1 MKRILISLMLFS
13 TVVFSKELSFKMR
26 VGDKIYR
33 LSKNKPIEFDYKYQD
48 GTSDRMSAKIINT
61 ELDKDYYIIEFE
73 NKKNNKKT
81 QGKLKKQNT
90 ITLRI
95 VTKDNVKKGEIM
107 YFYKENNSFQLLS
120 AILDDNRDF
129 LVSSIKNVD
138 NRKNNVLK
146 LNDDYLFWGNYSITY
161 LKKDFLG
168 LRKIMFIKNKGL
180 EFVKHDKPNRIY
192 KKQSVMQHFNI
203 GIDKIGKNNSL
214 TGAYLIFG
222 LENTKNF
229 RTNYCNKNLELKN
242 DENGVYTADTV
253 ATMFGIGVNRTQ
265 KFSNGIYYDALAQI
279 STFNRKMRS
288 HDGQYAK
295 SRSYAVSTSLE
306 TGVKFD
312 VNSNFSITPQVQQ
325 VYHYYMQKSFVDSND
340 TEMPN
345 INQNIFNTRLSLKAT
360 YKNIYG
366 KVSTYLDYDKALN
379 TVDIEGELGY
389 IGKVEDHININSSIS
404 LKKEVYNIRN
414 IKNKFDNYS
423 IKLNLGISY

>member
-13 TVVFSKELSFKMR
+13 TVVFSKELSYKMMG
-26 VGDKIYR
+26 GDKIYR
-33 LSKNKPIEFDYKYQD
+33 LSENKPIEFDYNNQD
-48 GTSDRMSAKIINT
+48 GTSTRMSAKIINT
-61 ELDKDYYIIEFE
+61 GLGEESFILEYKFNDNKETYKLNKYSPATTIILEGKRVEL
-73 NKKNNKKT
+73 
-81 QGKLKKQNT
+81 
-90 ITLRI
+90 
-95 VTKDNVKKGEIM
+95 
-107 YFYKENNSFQLLS
+107 YKENNYIQLMP

-161 LKKDFLG
+161 LKKDFRS
-168 LRKIMFIKNKGL
+168 LRRIRFIKNKGL
-180 EFVKHDKPNRIY
+180 EFVKSDKLGVIY

-229 RTNYCNKNLELKN
+229 RTNYYNKNLELKN

-389 IGKVEDHININSSIS
+389 IGKVKDCINVNSSIS

-414 IKNKFDNYS
+414 IKNNFDNYS
-423 IKLNLGISY
+423 IKLNLGVSY

>member
-1 MKRILISLMLFS
+1 MKKILISLMLFS
-13 TVVFSKELSFKMR
+13 TVIFSKELSFKMR

-33 LSKNKPIEFDYKYQD
+33 LSENKPIEFDYNYHD
-48 GTSDRMSAKIINT
+48 GTSAKKLVKIINT
-61 ELDKDYYIIEFE
+61 GLENDQFILEIVDKVTNEKTTGTIGKQTIMDWKIIKEG
-73 NKKNNKKT
+73 N
-81 QGKLKKQNT
+81 G
-90 ITLRI
+90 
-95 VTKDNVKKGEIM
+95 KKGEEM
-107 YFYKENNSFQLLS
+107 VFYKENNSVQLMP

-129 LVSSIKNVD
+129 LVLSIKNVD
-138 NRKNNVLK
+138 NRKNNILK

-168 LRKIMFIKNKGL
+168 LRVNRFIKNKGF
-180 EFVKHDKPNRIY
+180 EFVKKDKLGAIY

-222 LENTKNF
+222 LENAKNF
-229 RTNYCNKNLELKN
+229 RTNYYNKNLEFKK

-295 SRSYAVSTSLE
+295 SRSYAVSASLE
-306 TGVKFD
+306 TGAKFD

-345 INQNIFNTRLSLKAT
+345 INQNIFNTRISLKST

-389 IGKVEDHININSSIS
+389 IGKVEDCINVNSSIS

-414 IKNKFDNYS
+414 IKNNFDNYS

>member
-26 VGDKIYR
+26 VRDKIYK
-33 LSKNKPIEFDYKYQD
+33 LYENNPIEFDYTFQD
-48 GTSDRMSAKIINT
+48 GTSTKMSVKIINT
-61 ELDKDYYIIEFE
+61 ELDKNHFILEIVVKTNG
-73 NKKNNKKT
+73 NKEEYKFYKYHTSYNIYDGIN
-81 QGKLKKQNT
+81 L
-90 ITLRI
+90 
-95 VTKDNVKKGEIM
+95 
-107 YFYKENNSFQLLS
+107 YKENNSFQLLS

-138 NRKNNVLK
+138 NRKNNILK

-168 LRKIMFIKNKGL
+168 LRKIGFIKNKGL

-229 RTNYCNKNLELKN
+229 RTNYYNKNLELKN

-389 IGKVEDHININSSIS
+389 IGKVKDCINVNSGIS

>member
-13 TVVFSKELSFKMR
+13 TVVFSKKLSFKMR
-26 VGDKIYR
+26 VRDKIYK
-33 LSKNKPIEFDYKYQD
+33 LYENNPIEFDYTFQD
-48 GTSDRMSAKIINT
+48 GTSTKMSVKIINT
-61 ELDKDYYIIEFE
+61 ELDKNHFILEIVVKTNG
-73 NKKNNKKT
+73 NKEEYKFYKY
-81 QGKLKKQNT
+81 NT
-90 ITLRI
+90 RHNIYDGIYL
-95 VTKDNVKKGEIM
+95 
-107 YFYKENNSFQLLS
+107 YKENNSFQLMS
-120 AILDDNRDF
+120 AIFDDNRDF
-129 LVSSIKNVD
+129 LISSIKNVD

-229 RTNYCNKNLELKN
+229 RTNYYNKNLELKN

-279 STFNRKMRS
+279 STFNRKMSS

-389 IGKVEDHININSSIS
+389 IGEVKDYININSSIS

-414 IKNKFDNYS
+414 IKNNFDNYS
-423 IKLNLGISY
+423 IKLNLGVSY

>member
-1 MKRILISLMLFS
+1 MKKILISLMLFS
-13 TVVFSKELSFKMR
+13 TVIFSKELSFKMR

-33 LSKNKPIEFDYKYQD
+33 LSENKPIEFDYKYQD
-48 GTSDRMSAKIINT
+48 GTSTKESLRIINT
-61 ELDKDYYIIEFE
+61 GLDNDQFILEIEDKVTNEKITWTF
-73 NKKNNKKT
+73 
-81 QGKLKKQNT
+81 GKQNA
-90 ITLRI
+90 IFWRSI
-95 VTKDNVKKGEIM
+95 IKGNGKKGERM
-107 YFYKENNSFQLLS
+107 YFYKENNSFQLMS
-120 AILDDNRDF
+120 AIFDDNRDF
-129 LVSSIKNVD
+129 LISSIKNVD

-146 LNDDYLFWGNYSITY
+146 LNDDYLFWGNYSVTY

-180 EFVKHDKPNRIY
+180 EFVKYDKPNRIY

-306 TGVKFD
+306 TGVKFN

-389 IGKVEDHININSSIS
+389 IGKVKDCINVNSSIS

-414 IKNKFDNYS
+414 IKNNFDNYS

>member
-33 LSKNKPIEFDYKYQD
+33 LSENKPIEFDYNNQD
-48 GTSDRMSAKIINT
+48 GTSTKMSAKIINT
-61 ELDKDYYIIEFE
+61 ELDKESFILEYKF
-73 NKKNNKKT
+73 KNNKETYKLNKYSPAT
-81 QGKLKKQNT
+81 TIDLGGKKIKL
-90 ITLRI
+90 
-95 VTKDNVKKGEIM
+95 
-107 YFYKENNSFQLLS
+107 YKENNSVQLMP

-168 LRKIMFIKNKGL
+168 LRTVRFIKNKGL
-180 EFVKHDKPNRIY
+180 EFVKKDKLGVIY

-229 RTNYCNKNLELKN
+229 RTNYYNKNLELKN

-389 IGKVEDHININSSIS
+389 IGEVKDYININSSIS

-414 IKNKFDNYS
+414 IKNNFDNYS

>member
-1 MKRILISLMLFS
+1 MKRILIALMLFS

-33 LSKNKPIEFDYKYQD
+33 LYENKPTDISVKYQNHPS
-48 GTSDRMSAKIINT
+48 TEMTVKVINT
-61 ELDKDYYIIEFE
+61 GLDEDYFILEFE
-73 NKKNNKKT
+73 FKTGNNKKALVKFPKSNT
-81 QGKLKKQNT
+81 TLWRSLTYTGKPNK
-90 ITLRI
+90 
-95 VTKDNVKKGEIM
+95 EII
-107 YFYKENNSFQLLS
+107 FYKENNSVQLMP

-138 NRKNNVLK
+138 NRKNNILK

-168 LRKIMFIKNKGL
+168 LRKVGFIKNKGL
-180 EFVKHDKPNRIY
+180 EFVKKDKLGRIY

-222 LENTKNF
+222 LENAKNF
-229 RTNYCNKNLELKN
+229 RTNYYDKNLELKN

-279 STFNRKMRS
+279 STFNRKMSS

-295 SRSYAVSTSLE
+295 SRSYAVSASLE
-306 TGVKFD
+306 TGVKFN

-345 INQNIFNTRLSLKAT
+345 INQNIFNTRISLKST

-389 IGKVEDHININSSIS
+389 IGKVKDCINVNSSIS

-414 IKNKFDNYS
+414 IKNNFDNYS

>member
-26 VGDKIYR
+26 VRDKIYK
-33 LSKNKPIEFDYKYQD
+33 LYENNPIEFDYTFQD
-48 GTSDRMSAKIINT
+48 GTSTKMSVKIINT
-61 ELDKDYYIIEFE
+61 ELDKNHFILEIVVKTNG
-73 NKKNNKKT
+73 NKEEYKFYKYHTSYNIYDGIN
-81 QGKLKKQNT
+81 L
-90 ITLRI
+90 
-95 VTKDNVKKGEIM
+95 
-107 YFYKENNSFQLLS
+107 YKENNSFQLLS

-138 NRKNNVLK
+138 NRKNNILK

-168 LRKIMFIKNKGL
+168 LRKIGFIKNKGL

-203 GIDKIGKNNSL
+203 GIDKIGENNSL

-229 RTNYCNKNLELKN
+229 RTNYYDKNLELKN

-279 STFNRKMRS
+279 STFNRKMSS

-295 SRSYAVSTSLE
+295 SRSYAVSASLE
-306 TGVKFD
+306 TGVKFN

-414 IKNKFDNYS
+414 IKNNFDNYS
-423 IKLNLGISY
+423 IKLNLGVSY

>member
-33 LSKNKPIEFDYKYQD
+33 LYENKPVEFDYKEHD
-48 GTSDRMSAKIINT
+48 GTFTKMSVNIINT
-61 ELDKDYYIIEFE
+61 ELDKDYFSLEIE
-73 NKKNNKKT
+73 NKVNGTKTEKKFY
-81 QGKLKKQNT
+81 KYNT
-90 ITLRI
+90 YHSIHLTDD
-95 VTKDNVKKGEIM
+95 TKTAKEFI
-107 YFYKENNSFQLLS
+107 FYKENNSFQLLS

-129 LVSSIKNVD
+129 LISSIKNVD
-138 NRKNNVLK
+138 NRKNSVLK

-203 GIDKIGKNNSL
+203 GIDKIGENNSL

-222 LENTKNF
+222 LEDTKNF
-229 RTNYCNKNLELKN
+229 RTNYVNKNLEIKN
-242 DENGVYTADTV
+242 DENGFYSADTV
-253 ATMFGIGVNRTQ
+253 ATIFGIGINRTQ

-279 STFNRKMRS
+279 STFNRKMSS

-295 SRSYAVSTSLE
+295 SRSYAVSASLE
-306 TGVKFD
+306 TGVKFN

-340 TEMPN
+340 IEMPN

-389 IGKVEDHININSSIS
+389 IGKVKDCINVNSSIS

-414 IKNKFDNYS
+414 IKNNFDNYS

>member
-13 TVVFSKELSFKMR
+13 TVVFSKKLSFKMR
-26 VGDKIYR
+26 VRDKIYK
-33 LSKNKPIEFDYKYQD
+33 LYENNPIEFDYTFQD
-48 GTSDRMSAKIINT
+48 GTSTKMSVKIINT
-61 ELDKDYYIIEFE
+61 ELDKNHFILEIVVKTNG
-73 NKKNNKKT
+73 NKEEYKFYKY
-81 QGKLKKQNT
+81 NT
-90 ITLRI
+90 RHNIYDGIYL
-95 VTKDNVKKGEIM
+95 
-107 YFYKENNSFQLLS
+107 YKENNSFQLLS

-138 NRKNNVLK
+138 NRKNNILK

-229 RTNYCNKNLELKN
+229 RTNYYNKNLELKN

-389 IGKVEDHININSSIS
+389 IGEVKDYININSSIS

-414 IKNKFDNYS
+414 IKNNFDNYS
-423 IKLNLGISY
+423 IKLNLGVSY

>member
-1 MKRILISLMLFS
+1 MKKILISLMLFS
-13 TVVFSKELSFKMR
+13 TVIFSKELSFKMR

-33 LSKNKPIEFDYKYQD
+33 LSENKPIEFDYKYQD
-48 GTSDRMSAKIINT
+48 GTSTRMSAKIINT
-61 ELDKDYYIIEFE
+61 ELDKNHFILEIVVKTNG
-73 NKKNNKKT
+73 NKEEYKFYKY
-81 QGKLKKQNT
+81 NT
-90 ITLRI
+90 RHNIYDGIYL
-95 VTKDNVKKGEIM
+95 
-107 YFYKENNSFQLLS
+107 YKENNSFQLLS

-138 NRKNNVLK
+138 NRKNNILK

-229 RTNYCNKNLELKN
+229 RTNYYNKNLELKN

>member
-1 MKRILISLMLFS
+1 MKKILISLMLFS
-13 TVVFSKELSFKMR
+13 TVIFSKELSFKMR

-33 LSKNKPIEFDYKYQD
+33 LSENKPIEFDYKYQD
-48 GTSDRMSAKIINT
+48 GTSTRMSAKIINT
-61 ELDKDYYIIEFE
+61 GLGEESFILEYKFNDNKVTYKLNKYSPATTIILR
-73 NKKNNKKT
+73 
-81 QGKLKKQNT
+81 GKRMKL
-90 ITLRI
+90 
-95 VTKDNVKKGEIM
+95 
-107 YFYKENNSFQLLS
+107 YKENNSVQLMP

-138 NRKNNVLK
+138 NRKNNILK

-180 EFVKHDKPNRIY
+180 EFVKNNKSIRIY

-203 GIDKIGKNNSL
+203 GIDKIGENNSL

-229 RTNYCNKNLELKN
+229 RTNYYDKNLELKN

-279 STFNRKMRS
+279 STFNRKMSS

-295 SRSYAVSTSLE
+295 SRSYAVSASLE
-306 TGVKFD
+306 TGVKFN

>member
-26 VGDKIYR
+26 VRDKIYK
-33 LSKNKPIEFDYKYQD
+33 LYENNPIEFDYTFQD
-48 GTSDRMSAKIINT
+48 GTSTKMSVKIINT
-61 ELDKDYYIIEFE
+61 ELDKNYFILEIVVKTNG
-73 NKKNNKKT
+73 NKEEYKFYKYHTSYNIYDGIN
-81 QGKLKKQNT
+81 L
-90 ITLRI
+90 
-95 VTKDNVKKGEIM
+95 
-107 YFYKENNSFQLLS
+107 YKENNSFQLLS

-138 NRKNNVLK
+138 NRKNNILK

-168 LRKIMFIKNKGL
+168 LRKIGFIKNKGL

-203 GIDKIGKNNSL
+203 GIDKIGENNSL

-229 RTNYCNKNLELKN
+229 RTNYYDKNLELKN

-279 STFNRKMRS
+279 STFNRKMSS

-295 SRSYAVSTSLE
+295 SRSYAVSASLE
-306 TGVKFD
+306 TGVKFN

>member
-26 VGDKIYR
+26 VRDKIYK
-33 LSKNKPIEFDYKYQD
+33 LYENNPIEFNYTFQD
-48 GTSDRMSAKIINT
+48 GTSTKMSVKIINT
-61 ELDKDYYIIEFE
+61 ELDKNHFILEIVVKTNG
-73 NKKNNKKT
+73 NKEEYKFYKYHTSYNIYDGIN
-81 QGKLKKQNT
+81 L
-90 ITLRI
+90 
-95 VTKDNVKKGEIM
+95 
-107 YFYKENNSFQLLS
+107 YKENNSFQLLS

-138 NRKNNVLK
+138 NRKNNILK

-168 LRKIMFIKNKGL
+168 LRKIGFIKNKGL

-203 GIDKIGKNNSL
+203 GIDKIGENNSL

-229 RTNYCNKNLELKN
+229 RTNYYDKNLELKN

-279 STFNRKMRS
+279 STFNRKMSS

-295 SRSYAVSTSLE
+295 SRSYAVSASLE
-306 TGVKFD
+306 TGVKFN

>member
-33 LSKNKPIEFDYKYQD
+33 LSENKPIEFDYKYQD

-61 ELDKDYYIIEFE
+61 ELDKNHFILEIVVKTNG
-73 NKKNNKKT
+73 NKEKYELYKY
-81 QGKLKKQNT
+81 NT
-90 ITLRI
+90 SHNIYDGINL
-95 VTKDNVKKGEIM
+95 
-107 YFYKENNSFQLLS
+107 YKENNSFQLLS

-389 IGKVEDHININSSIS
+389 IGEVKDCINVNSSIS

-414 IKNKFDNYS
+414 IKNNFDNYS
-423 IKLNLGISY
+423 IKLNLGVSY

>member
-1 MKRILISLMLFS
+1 MKKILISLMLFS
-13 TVVFSKELSFKMR
+13 TVIFSKEQSFKMR
-26 VGDKIYR
+26 VGDKIYK
-33 LSKNKPIEFDYKYQD
+33 LSENKPIEFDYKYQD
-48 GTSDRMSAKIINT
+48 GTSTKMSAKIINT
-61 ELDKDYYIIEFE
+61 GLDKDYYIIEFE
-73 NKKNNKKT
+73 NKTNKINWKREVRKASSSFT
-81 QGKLKKQNT
+81 R
-90 ITLRI
+90 RI
-95 VTKDNVKKGEIM
+95 YENEKIGEKIF
-107 YFYKENNSFQLLS
+107 FYKENNSVQLMP
-120 AILDDNRDF
+120 AIFDDNRDF
-129 LVSSIKNVD
+129 LISSIKNVD

-168 LRKIMFIKNKGL
+168 LKQFGFIKNKGF
-180 EFVKHDKPNRIY
+180 EFVKYDKLDRIY

-222 LENTKNF
+222 IENTKNF
-229 RTNYCNKNLELKN
+229 RTNYYNKNLELKN

-279 STFNRKMRS
+279 STFNRKMSS

-295 SRSYAVSTSLE
+295 SRSYAVSASLE
-306 TGVKFD
+306 TGVKFN

-345 INQNIFNTRLSLKAT
+345 INQNIFNTRLSLKST
-360 YKNIYG
+360 YRNIYG

-389 IGKVEDHININSSIS
+389 IGKVKDCINVNSSIS

-414 IKNKFDNYS
+414 IKNNFDNYS

>member
-33 LSKNKPIEFDYKYQD
+33 LYENKPVEFDYKEHD
-48 GTSDRMSAKIINT
+48 GTSTKKSLKIINT
-61 ELDKDYYIIEFE
+61 GLDNDQFILEIEDKGTNE
-73 NKKNNKKT
+73 KIT
-81 QGKLKKQNT
+81 GTLGKQNIIPWRN
-90 ITLRI
+90 ITEG
-95 VTKDNVKKGEIM
+95 NGKKGERM
-107 YFYKENNSFQLLS
+107 YFYNENLSIQLAS

-138 NRKNNVLK
+138 NRKNSVLK

-203 GIDKIGKNNSL
+203 GIDKIGENNSL

-222 LENTKNF
+222 LEDTKNF
-229 RTNYCNKNLELKN
+229 RTNYVNKNLEIKN
-242 DENGVYTADTV
+242 DENGFYSADTV
-253 ATMFGIGVNRTQ
+253 ATIFGIGINRTQ

-279 STFNRKMRS
+279 STFNRKMSS

-295 SRSYAVSTSLE
+295 SRSYAVSASLE
-306 TGVKFD
+306 TGVKFN

-340 TEMPN
+340 IEMPN

-389 IGKVEDHININSSIS
+389 IGKVKDCINVNSSIS

-414 IKNKFDNYS
+414 IKNNFDNYS

>member
-13 TVVFSKELSFKMR
+13 TVVFSKELSFKMM

-33 LSKNKPIEFDYKYQD
+33 LSGNKPTDISVEYQNHPS
-48 GTSDRMSAKIINT
+48 TEMTVKVINT
-61 ELDKDYYIIEFE
+61 GLAEDYFILEFE
-73 NKKNNKKT
+73 FKTGNNKKALVKFPKSNIALWRSLT
-81 QGKLKKQNT
+81 YTGKPNK
-90 ITLRI
+90 
-95 VTKDNVKKGEIM
+95 EII
-107 YFYKENNSFQLLS
+107 FYKENNSVQLMP

-138 NRKNNVLK
+138 NRKNNILK

-168 LRKIMFIKNKGL
+168 LRKVGFIKNKGL
-180 EFVKHDKPNRIY
+180 EFVKKDKLGRIY

-203 GIDKIGKNNSL
+203 GIDKIGENNSL

-222 LENTKNF
+222 LEDTKNF
-229 RTNYCNKNLELKN
+229 RTNYVNKNLELKN
-242 DENGVYTADTV
+242 NENGVYTADTV
-253 ATMFGIGVNRTQ
+253 AAMFGIGVNRTQ

-279 STFNRKMRS
+279 STFNRKMSS

-295 SRSYAVSTSLE
+295 SRSYAVSASLE
-306 TGVKFD
+306 TGVKFN

-345 INQNIFNTRLSLKAT
+345 INQNIFNTRLSLKTT

-389 IGKVEDHININSSIS
+389 IGKVKDCINVNSSIS

-414 IKNKFDNYS
+414 IKNNFDNYS

>member
-33 LSKNKPIEFDYKYQD
+33 LSENKPVEFDYKEHD
-48 GTSDRMSAKIINT
+48 GTFTKMSVNIINT
-61 ELDKDYYIIEFE
+61 ELDKESFILEYKF
-73 NKKNNKKT
+73 KNNKET
-81 QGKLKKQNT
+81 YKLNKYSPATT
-90 ITLRI
+90 INLG
-95 VTKDNVKKGEIM
+95 GEKIKL
-107 YFYKENNSFQLLS
+107 YKENNSVQLMP

-229 RTNYCNKNLELKN
+229 RTNYYNKNLELKN

-295 SRSYAVSTSLE
+295 SRSYAVSASLE
-306 TGVKFD
+306 TGVKFN

-345 INQNIFNTRLSLKAT
+345 INQNIFNTRLSLKTT

-389 IGKVEDHININSSIS
+389 IGEVKDYININSSIS

-414 IKNKFDNYS
+414 IKNNFDNYS
-423 IKLNLGISY
+423 IKLNLGVSY

>member
-1 MKRILISLMLFS
+1 MKKILISLMLFS
-13 TVVFSKELSFKMR
+13 TVIFSKELSFKMR

-33 LSKNKPIEFDYKYQD
+33 LSENEPIEFDYKYQN
-48 GTSDRMSAKIINT
+48 GTSTKMSARIINT
-61 ELDKDYYIIEFE
+61 ELDKESFILEYKF
-73 NKKNNKKT
+73 KNNKET
-81 QGKLKKQNT
+81 YKLNKYSPATT
-90 ITLRI
+90 INLG
-95 VTKDNVKKGEIM
+95 GEKIKL
-107 YFYKENNSFQLLS
+107 YKENNSVQLMP

-129 LVSSIKNVD
+129 LVLSIKNVD

-168 LRKIMFIKNKGL
+168 LRTVRFIKNKGL
-180 EFVKHDKPNRIY
+180 EFVKKDKLGVIY

-229 RTNYCNKNLELKN
+229 RTNYYNKNLELKN

-389 IGKVEDHININSSIS
+389 IGEVKDYININSSIS

-414 IKNKFDNYS
+414 IKNNFDNYS
-423 IKLNLGISY
+423 IKLNLGVSY

>member
-1 MKRILISLMLFS
+1 MKRILIALMLFS

-33 LSKNKPIEFDYKYQD
+33 LYENKPTDISVKYQKHPS
-48 GTSDRMSAKIINT
+48 TEMTVKVINT
-61 ELDKDYYIIEFE
+61 GLDEDYFILEFE
-73 NKKNNKKT
+73 FKTGNNKKALVKFPKYKT
-81 QGKLKKQNT
+81 TFWRSLSYTGKPN
-90 ITLRI
+90 
-95 VTKDNVKKGEIM
+95 KDVI
-107 YFYKENNSFQLLS
+107 FYKENNSFQLLS

-129 LVSSIKNVD
+129 LVSSIKDID

-229 RTNYCNKNLELKN
+229 RTNYYNKNLELKN

-279 STFNRKMRS
+279 STFNRKMSS

-295 SRSYAVSTSLE
+295 SRSYAVSASLE
-306 TGVKFD
+306 TGVKFN

-345 INQNIFNTRLSLKAT
+345 INQNIFNTRLSLKTT

-389 IGKVEDHININSSIS
+389 IGKVKDCINVNSSIS

-414 IKNKFDNYS
+414 IKNNFDNYS

>member
-1 MKRILISLMLFS
+1 MKRILIALMLFS

-33 LSKNKPIEFDYKYQD
+33 LYENKSTDFDYKWSD
-48 GTSDRMSAKIINT
+48 GTSTKMSAKIINT
-61 ELDKDYYIIEFE
+61 EL
-73 NKKNNKKT
+73 NKNHFILEIVVKTNGNKAEYKFYKYNT
-81 QGKLKKQNT
+81 RQN
-90 ITLRI
+90 IADGIYL
-95 VTKDNVKKGEIM
+95 
-107 YFYKENNSFQLLS
+107 YKENNSFQLMS
-120 AILDDNRDF
+120 AIFDDNRDF
-129 LVSSIKNVD
+129 LISSIKNVD

-161 LKKDFLG
+161 LKKDFLA

-180 EFVKHDKPNRIY
+180 EFVKYDKPNRIY

-389 IGKVEDHININSSIS
+389 IGKVKDCINVNSSIS

-414 IKNKFDNYS
+414 IKNNFDNYS
-423 IKLNLGISY
+423 IKLNLGVSY

>member
-26 VGDKIYR
+26 VRDKIYK
-33 LSKNKPIEFDYKYQD
+33 LYENNPIEFDYTFQD
-48 GTSDRMSAKIINT
+48 GTSTKMSVKIINT
-61 ELDKDYYIIEFE
+61 ELDKNHFILEIVVKTNG
-73 NKKNNKKT
+73 NKEEYKFYKYHTSYNIYDGIN
-81 QGKLKKQNT
+81 L
-90 ITLRI
+90 
-95 VTKDNVKKGEIM
+95 
-107 YFYKENNSFQLLS
+107 YKENNSFQLLS

-138 NRKNNVLK
+138 NRKNNILK

-168 LRKIMFIKNKGL
+168 LRKIGFIKNKGL

-203 GIDKIGKNNSL
+203 GIDKIGENNSL

-229 RTNYCNKNLELKN
+229 RTNYYDKNLELKN

-279 STFNRKMRS
+279 STFNRKMSS

-295 SRSYAVSTSLE
+295 SRSYAVSASLE
-306 TGVKFD
+306 TGVKFN

>member
-26 VGDKIYR
+26 VRDKIYK
-33 LSKNKPIEFDYKYQD
+33 LYENNPIEFDYTFQD
-48 GTSDRMSAKIINT
+48 STSTKMSVKIINT
-61 ELDKDYYIIEFE
+61 ELDKNHFILEIVVKTNG
-73 NKKNNKKT
+73 NKEEYKFYKY
-81 QGKLKKQNT
+81 NT
-90 ITLRI
+90 RHNIYDGIYL
-95 VTKDNVKKGEIM
+95 
-107 YFYKENNSFQLLS
+107 YKENNSFQLLS

-138 NRKNNVLK
+138 NRKNNILK

-229 RTNYCNKNLELKN
+229 RTNYYNKNLELKN

-379 TVDIEGELGY
+379 TVNIEGELGY
-389 IGKVEDHININSSIS
+389 IGEVKDYININSSIS

-414 IKNKFDNYS
+414 IKNNFDNYS
-423 IKLNLGISY
+423 IKLNLGVSY

>member
-1 MKRILISLMLFS
+1 MKRILISLMFFS

-33 LSKNKPIEFDYKYQD
+33 LSENKPIEFDYKYQD

-61 ELDKDYYIIEFE
+61 GLDKDYFIIEFE
-73 NKKNNKKT
+73 IKKNKYTINFTKHILGSTTAIKFNKKT
-81 QGKLKKQNT
+81 GKKIK
-90 ITLRI
+90 
-95 VTKDNVKKGEIM
+95 
-107 YFYKENNSFQLLS
+107 FYKENNSFQLLP
-120 AILDDNRDF
+120 AVLDDNRDF

-138 NRKNNVLK
+138 NRRNNVLK

-161 LKKDFLG
+161 LKKDFRC
-168 LRKIMFIKNKGL
+168 LRYVRFIKNKGL
-180 EFVKHDKPNRIY
+180 EFVKRDKPGIIL

-214 TGAYLIFG
+214 TGVYLIFG

-229 RTNYCNKNLELKN
+229 RTNYYDKNLELKQ
-242 DENGVYTADTV
+242 DENGFYSADTV
-253 ATMFGIGVNRTQ
+253 ATMFGIGINRTQ

-279 STFNRKMRS
+279 STFNRKMSS

-295 SRSYAVSTSLE
+295 SRSYAVSASLE
-306 TGVKFD
+306 AGVKFN

-389 IGKVEDHININSSIS
+389 IGKVKDCINVNSSIS